1 MDFGIGLPITGPE
14 ASPERIADVAQRAE
28 RAGLGAVWAYER
40 LLRPAEPYMLGL
52 NQVVPLP
59 EESAIVYDP
68 LETLAYLAA
77 TTSTIRLGT
86 SVIDAL
92 YHPPVVLAKRLATLD
107 RLSGGRLWIGLGQ
120 GWMAQEFE
128 AAGVPVSRRGAG
140 FAEHVAAMRA
150 CWGPDPVSFSGRF
163 YTIPESQVGPKP
175 AGLTLLAGGGGTGGG
190 RAGGR
195 ARDGAERRGV
205 RLGRAGPVR
214 GDVPE
219 GRRGGAVR
227 HPGERRDRRPA
238 AGRAHAADRLGR
250 AGGRG
255 PRAGQGTGRRPRL
268 LAADRLRRRR
278 PGGAHRGAGRRLTE
292 FGPSPRRSTSSL
304 SVQAPVNP
312 DPERPRRTR

>member
-77 TTSTIRLGT
+77 TTSSIRLGT

-128 AAGVPVSRRGAG
+128 AAGVPTSRRGAG

-163 YTIPESQVGPKP
+163 STIPESQIGPKP
-175 AGLTLLAGGGGTGGG
+175 AGLTLLAGAAAPAAVERAAALGMGLTAVVFDWDALGQCVETYRKAGGAGPLVIQVNGVIGDRPLDERMPLTGSAEQVAEDLA
-190 RAGGR
+190 RAGELG
-195 ARDGAERRGV
+195 ADHVFWQPIGFDADGLVERIAE
-205 RLGRAGPVR
+205 L
-214 GDVPE
+214 
-219 GRRGGAVR
+219 
-227 HPGERRDRRPA
+227 A
-238 AGRAHAADRLGR
+238 AG
-250 AGGRG
+250 
-255 PRAGQGTGRRPRL
+255 
-268 LAADRLRRRR
+268 
-278 PGGAHRGAGRRLTE
+278 
-292 FGPSPRRSTSSL
+292 
-304 SVQAPVNP
+304 
-312 DPERPRRTR
+312 